1 MLKIPLKEIKEKLL
15 SSGKI
20 SEEDFNARI
29 KAKINELSGLISE
42 EGAAH
47 IIANELEVELVS
59 SENKKLTVKDIYS
72 GMRNVETIVKVIQKY
87 EVREFNKGDNKGKV
101 CSILAGDETG
111 SLRIVFWND
120 QVDLISNLKESDI
133 LHIQDSY
140 VKEGFNGR
148 KELHLGKLGHININP
163 SGVSIGEVRQTNT
176 FERKSIQ
183 DLQGGENS
191 AEIMGTIVQVF
202 DPRFF
207 HVCPECSRRVVESGE
222 SYTCAEHNEVTPNL
236 SYVLNLV
243 LDDGTSN
250 IRAVFWKDQSN
261 KLLDK
266 TESDF
271 GNFKDNIGSFEDV
284 KNDLLGE
291 QFILKGRVKK
301 NEMFD
306 RLEFSVSFVEKANP
320 DKEIAR
326 VEEVV

>member
-20 SEEDFNARI
+20 SEEDLNARL

-47 IIANELEVELVS
+47 IIANELEVELVAPD
-59 SENKKLTVKDIYS
+59 NKKLTVKDIYS
-72 GMRNVETIVKVIQKY
+72 GMRGVETIVKVIQKY
-87 EVREFNKGDNKGKV
+87 EVREFSKGDNKGKV
-101 CSILAGDETG
+101 CSLFAGDETG
-111 SLRIVFWND
+111 TLRIVFWND
-120 QVDLISNLKESDI
+120 QVDLISNIKEGDI

-148 KELHLGKLGHININP
+148 KELHLGRMGHLNINP
-163 SGVSIGEVRQTNT
+163 DGISIGEVRRTNT

-183 DLQGGENS
+183 NLQGGDNS
-191 AEIMGTIVQVF
+191 VEIMGTIVQVF

-207 HVCPECSRRVVESGE
+207 NVCPECSRRVVESGE
-222 SYTCAEHNEVTPNL
+222 NFTCAEHNEVTPNL

-243 LDDGTSN
+243 IDDGTNN
-250 IRAVFWKDQSN
+250 IRSVFWKEQCND
-261 KLLDK
+261 LLDK

-271 GNFKDNIGSFEDV
+271 GNFKDNVGSFEDV

-306 RLEFSVSFVEKANP
+306 RLEFNVSIVEKANP
-320 DKEIAR
+320 EKEIAR
-326 VEEVV
+326 VEEVI

>member
-15 SSGKI
+15 ASGKI
-20 SEEDFNARI
+20 SEEDLNARI

-59 SENKKLTVKDIYS
+59 SENKKMKVKDLYA
-72 GMRNVETIVKVIQKY
+72 GMKSVETVVKVIQKY
-87 EVREFNKGDNKGKV
+87 ETREFDKGDYKGKV
-101 CSILAGDETG
+101 CSIFAGDESGTI
-111 SLRIVFWND
+111 RITFWND
-120 QVDLISNLKESDI
+120 QVDMISNLKEGDI

-140 VKEGFNGR
+140 VKEGFKGR

-163 SGVSIGEVRQTNT
+163 EGETIGEVRRTNT

-183 DLQGGENS
+183 DLQGDENS
-191 AEIMGTIVQVF
+191 VEIMGTIVQVF

-207 HVCPECSRRVVESGE
+207 NVCPECSRRVVESGE
-222 SYTCAEHNEVTPNL
+222 NYTCAEHNEVTPNL

-243 LDDGTSN
+243 LDDGTNN
-250 IRAVFWKDQSN
+250 IRAVFWKEQSN

-266 TESDF
+266 TEGDF

-291 QFILKGRVKK
+291 QFVLKGRVKR

-306 RLEFSVSFVEKANP
+306 RLEFSVNFVEKADP
-320 DKEIAR
+320 EKEIAK